1 MNFLSTTGLYM
12 TSLNDNA
19 LAGLSLAMSG
29 FGSAFQQAA
38 PSPRMKSVPIS
49 RVGELSYL
57 PLNVSGSFE
66 GATMNFEMRRYP
78 GFVENDGTY
87 VFLRNGT
94 TGSVMGVYYAYVK
107 NAVSGA
113 LTTPVRTNFRYQP
126 SYFPAGTTARYVMRS
141 DGQCILGRLQSSAG
155 VLGDYFVSL
164 TNGTFDATK
173 HVGAVIPAANF
184 PTLNDSTSNIE
195 AFVGD
200 TNLYIVV
207 TSSGSNISVP
217 VEFALYS
224 IPLSNIKVAGGGN
237 VLPTQITGWTTTGF
251 GGTFAGLTNIRVAN
265 KQLSTQASDLPI
277 VVYPASPSAGWGAF
291 TDNDTNINTDSAQ
304 DASTGNIRIRVT
316 GTSVSTVGST
326 GISTLAPISFWINVN
341 PVAKTA
347 ALEGPATTPGSA
359 SYDSAGGKMVF
370 SGGMFPA
377 TAEGYLPGDYQGGG
391 GTWTWSPGGYWF
403 GVRDS
408 DPPDYDA
415 NVYKAQCSSFYPS
428 RYEALAPSATVT
440 GNATVSFMPMY
451 GSALGGRMLG
461 VWPLPDSYMLA
472 ASYGPKQDK
481 SYEWGPVLVQPGPF
495 FIAGEYQS
503 QYNGLLDGFPPSV
516 LRTRVSDMGLSN
528 DTFTSLISEIAANGV
543 VTTSG
548 GRFLDGYNTIA
559 PQTVS
564 VVNNVLQQGGGTILL
579 PQIVSDQL
587 KTAAWSALGI
597 SEPPASN
604 VEVFV
609 PQNTAIPLFALL
621 TWTDA
626 SKNVWVSLLELSI
639 TSGSRTGQI
648 SSLAIVSNS
657 PAQSTDT
664 GTTIFPLNDSLLWTS
679 GACTIYEG
687 SDAYFVG
694 FLSKV
699 YLSTPGSGSAH
710 NVRFAIPKST
720 NRPDWTTR
728 NIQLQGGT
736 YNVSYYTG
744 WVSMGFGECDQNP
757 TGSDNYTKIILN
769 VKCTTLAQYNA
780 WSTIKTGVLTSQ
792 DVAQGWLVYF
802 TDNVPVLLNGVSFT
816 VAPTTIDLSSI
827 KSDPSNTTFYVY
839 VQVVAGVCSYLIT
852 PTQQAESPTMMY
864 LGTVITGASGITSIN
879 VKKVTRLDN
888 YRLSTAKQG
897 SSISVSPGTPD
908 TAQHLNWTT

>member
-1 MNFLSTTGLYM
+1 MIFLSATGLYM

-19 LAGLSLAMSG
+19 LAALSLAMSG

-38 PSPRMKSVPIS
+38 PSPRMKSVPVS

-107 NAVSGA
+107 NAINGGPS
-113 LTTPVRTNFRYQP
+113 TPVRTNFRYQP

-141 DGQCILGRLQSSAG
+141 DGQCILGRLQTTAG
-155 VLGDYFVSL
+155 VLGDYFISL

-184 PTLNDSTSNIE
+184 PTLSDASSSIE
-195 AFVGD
+195 AFVGN
-200 TNLYIVV
+200 TNLYILA
-207 TSSGSNISVP
+207 TSSGSNNGVP

-224 IPLSNIKVAGGGN
+224 IPLANIQVANGGN

-265 KQLSTQASDLPI
+265 KQLSTQSADLPI
-277 VVYPASPSAGWGAF
+277 VVYPAAPSAGLALF
-291 TDNDTNINTDSAQ
+291 NDNDNNINTDSAQ
-304 DASTGNIRIRVT
+304 DPVSGNIRIRVT
-316 GTSVSTVGST
+316 GTSVSTVSST
-326 GISTLAPISFWINVN
+326 GQSLIPPIAFWININ
-341 PVAKTA
+341 PTAKTA
-347 ALEGPATTPGSA
+347 ALEGPATMPGSA
-359 SYDSAGGKMVF
+359 AYDSGTGTMVY
-370 SGGMFPA
+370 SGGMFPGTA
-377 TAEGYLPGDYQGGG
+377 TGYLPGNYQGGG
-391 GTWTWSPGGYWF
+391 GTWTWTPSGYWF

-415 NVYKAQCSSFYPS
+415 NVYKAQCSSLYPN
-428 RYEALAPSATVT
+428 RYAALAPSATVT
-440 GNATVSFMPMY
+440 GNSNAGFTPMY

-461 VWPLPDSYMLA
+461 VWPLPGNYMLA
-472 ASYGPKQDK
+472 ASYGPKQDN
-481 SYEWGPVLVQPGPF
+481 SYEWGPVLVQPGAAPV
-495 FIAGEYQS
+495 AGEYNS
-503 QYNGLLDGFPPSV
+503 QYNGTLSGFPPSI
-516 LRTRVSDMGLSN
+516 LRTRVSDMGLSI
-528 DTFTSLISEIAANGV
+528 DAFTSLMSEIAADGT

-548 GRFLDGYNTIA
+548 GRFLDGYNSIA
-559 PQTVS
+559 PQTVTVS
-564 VVNNVLQQGGGTILL
+564 GNVLQQSGNSILL
-579 PQIVSDQL
+579 PQIVASQL
-587 KTAAWSALGI
+587 KSAAWSALGV
-597 SEPPASN
+597 STPPVSN

-621 TWTDA
+621 TWTDS
-626 SKNVWVSLLELSI
+626 SKNLWVSLLELSI

-648 SSLAIVSNS
+648 SSLSIVSHS
-657 PAQSTDT
+657 APQSTSV
-664 GTTIFPLNDSLLWTS
+664 GSAIMSLNNSLLWTS

-699 YLSTPGSGSAH
+699 YLSIPGTGAAH
-710 NVRFAIPKST
+710 SVRFAIPKST

-728 NIQLQGGT
+728 NIQTQGGT

-744 WVSMGFGECDQNP
+744 WPGLGFGECDQNS
-757 TGSDNYTKIILN
+757 TGSDNYTKIILSA
-769 VKCTTLAQYNA
+769 KCTTLAQYNA
-780 WSTIKTGVLTSQ
+780 WSTISSTVLTSQ

-802 TDNVPVLLNGVSFT
+802 TDNVPVLLNGASFT
-816 VAPTTIDLSSI
+816 LAPTTINLTSVQAN
-827 KSDPSNTTFYVY
+827 PANTTFYIY
-839 VQVVAGVCSYLIT
+839 AQVVAGVCSYLIT
-852 PTQQAESPTMMY
+852 PTQQAESPTMLY
-864 LGTVITGASGITSIN
+864 LGTVVTGASAIATIN

-888 YRLSTAKQG
+888 YRLSTTKQG